1 MTATREPD
9 FERLRTALMLEGEP
23 DCVPILEGTVE
34 IEVMEAFLGHP
45 INNFGDEVEFWSKAG
60 FDAMPMTM
68 GFRQIMAPSLKRTA
82 RKNFLW
88 EARKSI
94 SGNYS
99 VYDDQVR
106 KRTWAKEGIGII
118 VSQKDMDNFPWP
130 NEKDFDYSML
140 ADFQVLAPSGMKPIP
155 VLGNIFT
162 MSWELMGME
171 NFFYEL
177 HDTPDMVT
185 GLIDKIATI
194 QDTALEICLSYDSIG
209 AIWMSEDLGSKTNL
223 LVNPKFLRS
232 HVFPWYEKWGMLCKK
247 RGIPYMLHSDGK
259 VDRVIEDIIRCGFN
273 ALHPIEPLAM
283 DIVEIKHKYGE
294 YLCLIGNIDL
304 EYTLT
309 RGTPK
314 EVEHLTRERIR
325 VLAPGGGYCVA
336 SSNSITEYVPLKNF
350 LAMRDTTFQYG
361 NYPICI

>member
-34 IEVMEAFLGHP
+34 VEVMEAFLGHP
-45 INNFGDEVEFWSKAG
+45 IDNFYDEVEFWSKAG

-68 GFRQIMAPSLKRTA
+68 GFRQLMSPGLLKTA
-82 RKNFLW
+82 GKNFLW

-94 SGNYS
+94 SSDYS
-99 VYDDQVR
+99 VYDDPSR
-106 KRTWAKEGIGII
+106 KRAWAKEDVGLIT
-118 VSQKDMDNFPWP
+118 SQKDFDDFPWP
-130 NEKDFDYSML
+130 SPNDFDYSRL
-140 ADFQVLAPSGMKPIP
+140 ADFQKFSAPRMKPIP

-162 MSWELMGME
+162 MAWELMGME
-171 NFFYEL
+171 TFFLAL
-177 HDTPDMVT
+177 HDEPALAV
-185 GLIDKIATI
+185 GLINKVAEI
-194 QDTALEICLSYDSIG
+194 QDKALEICLSYDNIG

-223 LVNPKFLRS
+223 LVSPKFLKS
-232 HVFPWYEKWGMLCKK
+232 FVFPWYEKWGMLCKK
-247 RGIPYMLHSDGK
+247 RGLPYMLHSDGK

-283 DIVEIKHKYGE
+283 DIVEIKHKYGD

-314 EVEHLTRERIR
+314 EVEDITRERIR

-350 LAMRDTTFQYG
+350 LAMRDAAFQYG
-361 NYPICI
+361 KYPICA